1 MCSILLHHSSPFLHS
16 NINSEKGRG
25 GGGWVRVEI
34 PRDRLTMCHYVCH
47 KT

>member
-16 NINSEKGRG
+16 NINSEKG

>member
-16 NINSEKGRG
+16 NINSEKGK

-34 PRDRLTMCHYVCH
+34 PRDMLTMCRYVCH